1 MKGID
6 PVHAKQPII
15 EFEQEYLCLIIP
27 IQVGGYIVLSTFSIF
42 YFPDDQIQYMSTSSE
57 INDIAI
63 IQSHVKLH
71 CIKELTK
78 PGNGISEENYVS
90 FEIIDKSRFLIIA
103 ESGRSYL
110 LFTDMEI
117 SSKTTIIINQM
128 TMISLGEV
136 TIPYYNGLS
145 HIAGDLFSKVH
156 GSQDPYCFWCYPR
169 SHIFILEH
177 ISKVVHQC

>member
-1 MKGID
+1 
-6 PVHAKQPII
+6 
-15 EFEQEYLCLIIP
+15 
-27 IQVGGYIVLSTFSIF
+27 
-42 YFPDDQIQYMSTSSE
+42 MSTSSE